1 MPPFSFV
8 VYYIELLCLLQ
19 VQHKQIYA
27 LSILT
32 ILYIIECIL
41 LIGVVYYTGQVR
53 KYQKKIE
60 ENRKEMEEEFK
71 DNFGDLTNK

>member
-1 MPPFSFV
+1 METV
-8 VYYIELLCLLQ
+8 DI
-19 VQHKQIYA
+19 
-27 LSILT
+27 ILT